1 MKNAWKPVEPGYAE
15 FLLHEC
21 LTRASTN
28 VALQV
33 HLLMFAGIH
42 RVARFFGMDCGS
54 FALLE
59 KEFTQRALKRRSC
72 QSLGSIEKRATKRV
86 PRRAARYS
94 SYSAVEKPKDSH
106 LRSLHG
112 EQFACRSARLQTHGQ
127 VEATPARLAV
137 KRTEL
142 AKTEFWTVLLSCC
155 CCGRSITRATGAN
168 HEQTF
173 RCVHIVINMGG
184 SINGVLGGKSRHL
197 ACNVCT

>member
-1 MKNAWKPVEPGYAE
+1 MRDILPSFPQHFGSKMKNAWKPVEPGYAE
-15 FLLHEC
+15 FSLHEW

-28 VALQV
+28 VVALQV

-42 RVARFFGMDCGS
+42 RVARFFWMVCGS

-59 KEFTQRALKRRSC
+59 KESTRRALKRRSC

-127 VEATPARLAV
+127 VEATPARLA
-137 KRTEL
+137 
-142 AKTEFWTVLLSCC
+142 
-155 CCGRSITRATGAN
+155 
-168 HEQTF
+168 
-173 RCVHIVINMGG
+173 
-184 SINGVLGGKSRHL
+184 
-197 ACNVCT
+197 